1 MDIIQK
7 INSNILQPLISLLMA
22 LAVGYFLYGVMKFV
36 QNQDNEEAQAEGKS
50 HMVWGVVGLAIM
62 MSVFGILN
70 FINSFVAGFS
80 Q

>member
-1 MDIIQK
+1 MNIVQK
-7 INSNILQPLISLLMA
+7 INDAVLQPIVSLLMA
-22 LAVGYFLYGVMKFV
+22 AAVGYFLYGVMKFV

-62 MSVFGILN
+62 VSVFGILN
-70 FINSFVAGFS
+70 FINSFVSGFS